1 MTAVDAAQALRE
13 LSEISSE
20 IEAAAIVDEEGTVV
34 AALPDNA
41 DALAGAG
48 KALLARAADV
58 QGREPTRLSASTAKG
73 SVFVVRGDG
82 RTIVARTAP
91 DATTGLVFFDLEHCL
106 RDAS

>member
-1 MTAVDAAQALRE
+1 MPAVDAAQALRE

-73 SVFVVRGDG
+73 SVFVVRENG
-82 RTIVARTAP
+82 RTIVARTPP